1 MGQLSGK
8 ARILCTHHISYLWDA
23 DSVIVME
30 DGRIVASGPPT
41 EVLPAYTDSIKR
53 KAESSSQG
61 LFYYISVVYFLVSLY
76 WHIYWNYFLC
86 ILESFLDDSMI
97 TTLMGDIE
105 RSYYCIII

>member
-41 EVLPAYTDSIKR
+41 DVLPAYTDSIKR
-53 KAESSSQG
+53 KAESSSEG
-61 LFYYISVVYFLVSLY
+61 LFYSISLLTTYSLY
-76 WHIYWNYFLC
+76 YVRRDCCEQTDRLA
-86 ILESFLDDSMI
+86 LD
-97 TTLMGDIE
+97 L
-105 RSYYCIII
+105 RL